1 MELLEKTQQNLDVRL
16 DVNSIFGDFQS
27 LGLVNELDTE
37 LQALKE
43 TRDILQKRLIK
54 AHSKISEA

>member
-16 DVNSIFGDFQS
+16 DINSIFGDFQS
-27 LGLVNELDTE
+27 LGLVNELDSE
-37 LQALKE
+37 LQSLKE

-54 AHSKISEA
+54 AHLKISKA

>member
-16 DVNSIFGDFQS
+16 DINSIFGDFQS
-27 LGLVNELDTE
+27 LGLVNELDSE
-37 LQALKE
+37 LQSLKE

-54 AHSKISEA
+54 AHLKISEA